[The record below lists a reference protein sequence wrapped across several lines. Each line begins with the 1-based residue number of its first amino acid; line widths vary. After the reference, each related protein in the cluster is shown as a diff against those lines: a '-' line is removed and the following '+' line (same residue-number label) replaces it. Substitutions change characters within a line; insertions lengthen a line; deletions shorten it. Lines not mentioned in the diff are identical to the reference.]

1 MKALV
6 IGYGS
11 IGARHARIL
20 SQSLGCN
27 TAVLSDRDVD
37 FPLVHHRLDDALH
50 RHAPDY
56 VVIANETNLHYG
68 MLSRLALAG
77 FAGRVLIEKP
87 IFEINRPI
95 PSGEFQYVAVAYNLR
110 FHPLIQKLRELVAG
124 RNILSVNAYVGQY
137 LPTWRPAEDYRKSY
151 SASRT
156 KGGGVLR
163 DLSHE
168 LDYLTWLFG
177 EWKSMA
183 TLGGHF
189 SSLEIDSEDLFVLLA
204 QTSNCAAMTVQMSYL
219 DRTATRRIIVN
230 TSNHTIEINLIGGTI
245 SVDGEVDIIS
255 VDSDLSYSAMHQTYL
270 YGESGELCSVEEGLR
285 LLEMIERAE
294 WANRTSSWVSL

>member
-20 SQSLGCN
+20 SQRLGCD
-27 TAVLSDRDVD
+27 TAVLSGRDVD
-37 FPLVHHRLDDALH
+37 FPLVHHCLDEALVQ
-50 RHAPDY
+50 HAPDY
-56 VVIANETNLHYG
+56 VVIANQTGLHHET
-68 MLSRLALAG
+68 LSLLALAG

-95 PSGEFQYVAVAYNLR
+95 PAAAFQYVAVAYNLR
-110 FHPLIQKLRELVAG
+110 FHPLIRKLRELVAG
-124 RNILSVNAYVGQY
+124 LNILSVNAYVGQY
-137 LPTWRPAEDYRKSY
+137 LPTWRPTEDYRRSY

-183 TLGGHF
+183 ALGGHF

-204 QTSNCAAMTVQMSYL
+204 QTPRCAAMTVQMSYL
-219 DRTATRRIIVN
+219 DRSATRRVIVN
-230 TSNHTIEINLIGGTI
+230 TPDHTIEINLIGGII
-245 SVDGEVDIIS
+245 SVDGEVEMIS
-255 VDSDLSYSAMHQTYL
+255 VEHDFSYVEMHQTYL
-270 YGESGELCSVEEGLR
+270 YGNPSELCSFEEGLR
-285 LLEMIERAE
+285 VLEMIDRAE
-294 WANRTSSWVSL
+294 LASRTSTWVAQ